1 MNAERLA
8 LTALQDIHHQIAL
21 HAPFDE
27 ILSSII
33 EMVARALPDAS
44 VSLMLLDAEDNTL
57 SMVASQGLSDSY
69 CQAAQQIPV
78 GINVASCG
86 ASAYLKEIVITHDI
100 EQDDNWRFFVEHT
113 RREGLASCWSA
124 PVLTADDELLGTFA
138 TYYRYPRVPEQA
150 EQTRL
155 MQAADLL
162 ALAIARQRDRR
173 ALQTH
178 EQRLRSLFTHH
189 PDAVC
194 EMDLAGRVL
203 RSNQAVTDITGL
215 TAEQLCGMHY
225 EAFVAAADQP
235 RIALAFQQACQ
246 GIPQYYELS
255 GHNVRAETYRLEV
268 TNLPIVVEGDI
279 VGVYGIAR
287 DVSAQRQQQTEL
299 LLLQRGIDASRNG
312 VLMADASDPNLPLV
326 YANAAFEE
334 ITGYR
339 KHEVMGLNC
348 RFLQGKDTDPDA
360 RAQIRTAI
368 AEQKEHQVTLLNYR
382 KDGTPFWNLFSIAPV
397 WDLEGRCTHFVGIQQ
412 DVTRHYE
419 NEEKLRFQR
428 SHDLLTG
435 LLNRTSFEGQLQYHY
450 QPQPQPQPQLQSQS
464 QHRQPFR
471 AMAVLL
477 INLDGFKSINDG
489 LSHEV
494 GDRLLQAVGQR
505 LSDWLQSEDVVARL
519 GGDDFGLLLLDRE
532 QEAIIQAAEQLLTLL
547 SRPFVID
554 GYPLHISASIG
565 ISSMG
570 SAICDSGD
578 FIQHASL
585 ALREA
590 KLQGYNTW
598 QWYSGDSCPQ
608 GSGHIALRREMLE
621 AIEGQQFVVYYQ
633 PLVDA
638 RTCEVLSLEA
648 LVRWQHPQRGMVPP
662 NDFIPLAEQ
671 TGQIIS
677 IDQWVLHQACL
688 DAVRINHHRP
698 AEQSIVMAVNISPIH
713 FRRVGFFREVQ
724 RVLQVTGLAPQLLE
738 LEVTEGLL
746 MSGADQAI
754 EQLQALR
761 HLGVRVAID
770 DFGTGF
776 SSLSYLRQL
785 PINKVKLDRCFI
797 QDIEHS
803 RANAAIVQGVIT
815 MAHHLGLQVV
825 AEGVE
830 TLAEQEYLIACGCDL
845 LQGFRFSKPV
855 PLAKFMALP
864 VDAHC

>member
-8 LTALQDIHHQIAL
+8 LAALQGIHNKIAL

-27 ILSSII
+27 VLSDII
-33 EMVARALPDAS
+33 NMVAQALPDAR
-44 VSLMLLDAEDNTL
+44 VSLMLLDTEESTL
-57 SMVASQGLSDSY
+57 SLVASNGLSDTY
-69 CQAAQQIPV
+69 CQATQKIPV
-78 GINVASCG
+78 GVNVASCG
-86 ASAYLKEIVITHDI
+86 ASAYLREIVITHDI
-100 EQDDNWRFFVEHT
+100 EQDNNWRPFLEHA

-138 TYYRYPRVPEQA
+138 TYYCYPRVPEQA

-155 MQAADLL
+155 SQAADLL
-162 ALAIARQRDRR
+162 ALAIARQRDQR

-178 EQRLRSLFTHH
+178 EQRFRSLFTHH
-189 PDAVC
+189 PDAVY
-194 EMDLAGRVL
+194 ELDLAGCYMN
-203 RSNQAVTDITGL
+203 SNQAMTHIIGL
-215 TAEQLCGMHY
+215 TAEQLRGMHY
-225 EAFVAAADQP
+225 ETFVAKADQAHT
-235 RIALAFQQACQ
+235 RLAFQQACK
-246 GIPQYYELS
+246 GITQHYELCA
-255 GHNVRAETYRLEV
+255 HNVSDEAYQLEI
-268 TNLPIVVEGDI
+268 TNLPIVVDGDI

-287 DVSAQRQQQTEL
+287 DVSAQRQQQAEL
-299 LLLQRGIDASRNG
+299 RLLQRGIDASRNG
-312 VLMADASDPNLPLV
+312 VLMADASDPDLPLV
-326 YANAAFEE
+326 YANAAFTD
-334 ITGYR
+334 ITGYA
-339 KHEVMGLNC
+339 KEEVMGKNC
-348 RFLQGKDTDPDA
+348 RFLQGKDTDPHSV
-360 RAQIRTAI
+360 AQIRAAI
-368 AEQKEHQVTLLNYR
+368 KERREQQVTLLNYR

-397 WDLEGRCTHFVGIQQ
+397 FGADGSCTHFVGIQQ
-412 DVTRHYE
+412 DVTQQRE

-435 LLNRTSFEGQLQYHY
+435 LLNRTSFEGQLHYHY
-450 QPQPQPQPQLQSQS
+450 QQPSHPAPHHQPSRS
-464 QHRQPFR
+464 
-471 AMAVLL
+471 MSVLL

-489 LSHEV
+489 LSHQV
-494 GDRLLQAVGQR
+494 GDRLLHAVGQR
-505 LSDWLQSEDVVARL
+505 LSDWLQAGDVIARL

-532 QEAIIQAAEQLLTLL
+532 QAAIIQAAEHLLALL
-547 SRPFVID
+547 SRPFIID
-554 GYPLHISASIG
+554 GQPLHISASIG
-565 ISSMG
+565 ISSM
-570 SAICDSGD
+570 SAAISDSGD

-590 KLQGYNTW
+590 KLQGRNTW
-598 QWYSGDSCPQ
+598 QWYSGDSCAQ
-608 GSGHIALRREMLE
+608 VGSHIALRREILE

-638 RTCEVLSLEA
+638 RSGEVLSLEA

-677 IDQWVLHQACL
+677 IDQWVLRQACL
-688 DAVRINHHRP
+688 DAVIINQQRP
-698 AEQSIVMAVNISPIH
+698 ANQPIAMAVNISPVH
-713 FRRVGFFREVQ
+713 FRRVGFFLEVQ
-724 RVLQVTGLAPQLLE
+724 RVLQATGLAPELLE

-761 HLGVRVAID
+761 NLGVRVAID

-797 QDIEHS
+797 QDIDNH
-803 RANAAIVQGVIT
+803 RDNAAIVQGVIT

-830 TLAEQEYLIACGCDL
+830 TLAEQADLIERGCDI

-855 PLAKFMALP
+855 PLAQFMALP
-864 VDAHC
+864 AILPVD